1 MKAMKRISVV
11 VCSLLFASYALAG
24 EADLTAPPDPEVTLK
39 TSEIQAL
46 INLGVAAVAA
56 QSAQNKIHAATAPKP
71 MSNEAPADK
80 SK

>member
-56 QSAQNKIHAATAPKP
+56 QAAQAKIRDAMSPKP
-71 MSNEAPADK
+71 VPNEAPADK
-80 SK
+80 PK